1 MADDLDYEVC
11 KDFFLKVE
19 AVDGGTPPLKT
30 STIISID
37 VIDVNDNAPYF
48 SEEIYNVLVSEDTAS
63 GETIIRVWLIN
74 VWLYLA
80 IIKHYWIIIH
90 LIF

>member
-30 STIISID
+30 TTIINIE
-37 VIDVNDNAPYF
+37 VMDVNDNAPF
-48 SEEIYNVLVSEDTAS
+48 FNEEIYNVLVNEDAAI
-63 GETIIRVWLIN
+63 GETITRVCLCGFIC
-74 VWLYLA
+74 L
-80 IIKHYWIIIH
+80 
-90 LIF
+90 